1 MARKQKEIVFDKWEL
16 KILQRLQQDA
26 DVSIAELGQQI
37 GLSQTPCWRRIQ
49 RLKDLGVIQRTSAI
63 LDREALGLD
72 FVAYTFVKIA
82 LPSRQNMVAFEEAV
96 MTWPEVVACEK
107 VTGAGDYLIKVVC
120 PDIHAYDDFL
130 RDKLLASEIVADT
143 QSRIVVSTVKNE
155 TSLPFEADVD
165 ELR

>member
-82 LPSRQNMVAFEEAV
+82 LPSR
-96 MTWPEVVACEK
+96 
-107 VTGAGDYLIKVVC
+107 
-120 PDIHAYDDFL
+120 
-130 RDKLLASEIVADT
+130 
-143 QSRIVVSTVKNE
+143 
-155 TSLPFEADVD
+155 
-165 ELR
+165 